1 MLHLIIFVGVFVL
14 IVGGTTLLIANEQRK
29 SLIQKHEWQQQDE
42 YWPGKKRDERW
53 LNPASSSLDQQ
64 RWLLILGAVLGV
76 VIAMGLLFFLL

>member
-42 YWPGKKRDERW
+42 YWPGKKTRRALVESR
-53 LNPASSSLDQQ
+53 
-64 RWLLILGAVLGV
+64 
-76 VIAMGLLFFLL
+76 F